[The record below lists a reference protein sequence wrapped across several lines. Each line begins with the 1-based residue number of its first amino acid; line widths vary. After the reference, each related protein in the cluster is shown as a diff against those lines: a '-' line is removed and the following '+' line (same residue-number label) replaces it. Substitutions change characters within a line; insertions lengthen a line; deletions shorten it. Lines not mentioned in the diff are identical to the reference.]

1 MNWSSL
7 LAIFV
12 GGGLGSV
19 ARALVGNGIG
29 KLVSISSSSLS
40 GPLAG
45 SLAGPIG
52 VLAANV
58 LATLT
63 LALVMFSSF
72 NKLSSSGA
80 DSIWLPLLAVGFCG
94 GFSTFSTFSF
104 DTFKL
109 IQEGN
114 MMWAILN
121 VIVSILSCLAMV
133 WVVYLVWGKS

>member
-29 KLVSISSSSLS
+29 KLASISGSSLS
-40 GPLAG
+40 GT
-45 SLAGPIG
+45 LAGPLG

-80 DSIWLPLLAVGFCG
+80 DSVWLPLLAVGFCG

-121 VIVSILSCLAMV
+121 VIVSIISCLAVV

>member
-7 LAIFV
+7 LVIFV

-29 KLVSISSSSLS
+29 KLASISSSSLS
-40 GPLAG
+40 G
-45 SLAGPIG
+45 SLAGPLG

-63 LALVMFSSF
+63 LAIVMFSSF
-72 NKLSSSGA
+72 NKLSSSGE

-121 VIVSILSCLAMV
+121 VIVSILSCLAVV

>member
-40 GPLAG
+40 G
-45 SLAGPIG
+45 SLAGPLGI
-52 VLAANV
+52 LAANV

-80 DSIWLPLLAVGFCG
+80 DSVWLPLLAVGFCG

-109 IQEGN
+109 IQDGN

-121 VIVSILSCLAMV
+121 VIVSIISCLAVV

>member
-29 KLVSISSSSLS
+29 KLASISCSSLS
-40 GPLAG
+40 GT
-45 SLAGPIG
+45 LAGPLG
-52 VLAANV
+52 VLAANF

-80 DSIWLPLLAVGFCG
+80 ESVWLPLLAVGFCG

-121 VIVSILSCLAMV
+121 VIVSILSCLAVV

>member
-29 KLVSISSSSLS
+29 KLASISGSSI
-40 GPLAG
+40 AG

-52 VLAANV
+52 VLAANI

-80 DSIWLPLLAVGFCG
+80 DSVWLPLLAVGFCG

-104 DTFKL
+104 DTIKL

-121 VIVSILSCLAMV
+121 VIVSILSCLAVV

>member
-1 MNWSSL
+1 MSSL

-29 KLVSISSSSLS
+29 KSPISGSSLS
-40 GPLAG
+40 GT
-45 SLAGPIG
+45 LAGPLG

-80 DSIWLPLLAVGFCG
+80 DSVWLPLLAVGFCG
-94 GFSTFSTFSF
+94 GFSTFKPSV
-104 DTFKL
+104 L
-109 IQEGN
+109 
-114 MMWAILN
+114 
-121 VIVSILSCLAMV
+121 ILSNSFKMEIDVGTLKRNCKHNFLSCCGVGCLFG
-133 WVVYLVWGKS
+133 LG